1 MFLIL
6 PAVLLVLGL
15 LGFAASARAIEVP
28 LIAAVIC
35 LALHLMRSRRVG
47 LEMRSMPSG
56 LTLMVLMFCLPAAAQ
71 VRHARREKTPEAT
84 LGATAIDDS
93 NQRRIIGSNAKG
105 SAVVRA
111 QILLD
116 RAHFSCGEIDGNYGS
131 NMEKT
136 VASFQRARGLPI
148 NRVVGTETWAA
159 LNTDTAAALL
169 TYTITQEDVAGPF
182 SPTPAEIM
190 EQSKLPYLGY
200 ESALEGLGEKFHASP
215 ILLKELNPGSSF
227 DKEGELILVPDVITA
242 SPGMAASVVVSKS
255 DSSVTALD
263 AAGKILSYYVATI
276 GSEHDPLPIGDWKI
290 NGVSHSPIFHFDP
303 ALFWNAHPADQKAEI
318 QPGPR
323 NPVGVVWI
331 DLSKEH
337 YGIHGTPAPG
347 KVGHAES
354 HGCIRLT
361 NWDAF
366 ELSHMVK
373 NGTPAIL
380 QE

>member
-1 MFLIL
+1 M
-6 PAVLLVLGL
+6 AV
-15 LGFAASARAIEVP
+15 
-28 LIAAVIC
+28 
-35 LALHLMRSRRVG
+35 AL
-47 LEMRSMPSG
+47 
-56 LTLMVLMFCLPAAAQ
+56 CLPAGAQ
-71 VRHARREKTPEAT
+71 VHKAGRAKAPAAAFEEA
-84 LGATAIDDS
+84 IINDS
-93 NQRRIIGSNAKG
+93 NQPDSIGPNARG

-131 NMEKT
+131 NLEKT
-136 VASFQRARGLPI
+136 VAAFQRARDLPVDRRI
-148 NRVVGTETWAA
+148 GPETWAA
-159 LNTDTAAALL
+159 LNADQAPALS
-169 TYTITQEDVAGPF
+169 TYTIAPEDVAGPF
-182 SPTPAEIM
+182 VTVPADLE
-190 EQSKLPYLGY
+190 EQAKLPHLGY
-200 ESALEGLGEKFHASP
+200 ASALEGLGEKFHASP
-215 ILLKELNPGSSF
+215 DLLKALNPDSSF
-227 DKEGELILVPDVITA
+227 DKAGESILVPNVTA
-242 SPGMAASVVVSKS
+242 AAPGRAASVVVSKS

-263 AAGKILSYYVATI
+263 ADGKILSYYVATI
-276 GSEHDPLPIGDWKI
+276 GSEHDPLPLGDWKI
-290 NGVSHSPIFHFDP
+290 NGVSHNPIFHYDP
-303 ALFWNAHPADQKAEI
+303 ALFWNANPADEKAAI

-373 NGTPAIL
+373 PGTPALL